1 MADLDEL
8 SRGLVTSVVHSLSI
22 CHWSYSN
29 ILCFIYLNLKSHLGK
44 HQNEYV
50 GEGSVESE
58 VLFRLLVEKEE
69 QQNEIMNSSWY
80 FLPVLGAIMG

>member
-8 SRGLVTSVVHSLSI
+8 SRGLVTSVVHSLSL
-22 CHWSYSN
+22 CHCSYSN

-50 GEGSVESE
+50 GEGSP
-58 VLFRLLVEKEE
+58 
-69 QQNEIMNSSWY
+69 EI
-80 FLPVLGAIMG
+80 